1 MPTPRRSEPHK
12 NEHRPSPGAGR
23 DRARP
28 SSAKALKREQEIYE
42 LAAEI
47 FHRKGYAAT
56 TLQDIAEA
64 AGMLKGS
71 LYYYIDSKEDLL
83 YRITMSIHE
92 DAHANLVRAHAVDG
106 APVEKLRSL
115 VEGHVL
121 SFGRRLNW
129 IRVFYTEY
137 GALSGERRREI
148 MDERHSY
155 ERFVES
161 LIKAGQ
167 ADGSFCPDLDVR
179 IVSNATLTLVNTVY
193 LWYRAEAGTPIETV
207 ARTYANFVIGG
218 LRCAP
223 EHAHGDPGLQ
233 ASQAHLPD
241 AKSKRGKRQP

>member
-1 MPTPRRSEPHK
+1 MPTTRRSEPHE
-12 NEHRPSPGAGR
+12 NEHRPAVSPVR

-28 SSAKALKREQEIYE
+28 SSAKARKREQEIYE

-92 DAHANLVRAHAVDG
+92 DAHANLLRAQAVDG
-106 APVEKLRSL
+106 APVEKLRAL
-115 VEGHVL
+115 IEGHVL
-121 SFGRRLNW
+121 SFGRRLTW

-137 GALSGERRREI
+137 GALSGERRQEI
-148 MDERHSY
+148 MDERHGY
-155 ERFVES
+155 ERFVEN
-161 LIKAGQ
+161 LIRQGQ
-167 ADGSFCPDLDVR
+167 ADGSFCPELDLR

-193 LWYRAEAGTPIETV
+193 LWYRPEAGTPIETV
-207 ARTYANFVIGG
+207 ARTYANFVIRG

-223 EHAHGDPGLQ
+223 DHAHDGAGFDSSNARLLEPKPKKQ
-233 ASQAHLPD
+233 T
-241 AKSKRGKRQP
+241 RQR

>member
-1 MPTPRRSEPHK
+1 MPPQPKTPTTNEEPPPAPLGR
-12 NEHRPSPGAGR
+12 ERP
-23 DRARP
+23 RP
-28 SSAKALKREQEIYE
+28 SSPKALKREQEIYE

-47 FHRKGYAAT
+47 FHRKGFAAT

-83 YRITMSIHE
+83 YRITISIHE
-92 DAHANLVRAHAVDG
+92 DARANLMRAHAVDG
-106 APVEKLRSL
+106 PPAEKLHAL

-148 MDERHSY
+148 MDERHGY
-155 ERFVES
+155 ERFVEN
-161 LIKAGQ
+161 LIRKGQ
-167 ADGSFCPDLDVR
+167 ADGSFCPELPLR
-179 IVSNATLTLVNTVY
+179 IVTNATLTLINTVY
-193 LWYRAEAGTPIETV
+193 LWYRADAGTPIETV
-207 ARTYANFVIGG
+207 AKTYADFVIRG

-223 EHAHGDPGLQ
+223 DHSHQGEIP
-233 ASQAHLPD
+233 SPEPPTPTPTP
-241 AKSKRGKRQP
+241 KKRTRKA